1 MINYE
6 KKAEIQP
13 SAKDIED
20 NRFELIRRAAAEKHR
35 QLDTEV
41 ARRPRPSEGRE

>member
-13 SAKDIED
+13 SANDVED
-20 NRFELIRRAAAEKHR
+20 NRFEQIRRAAAEKHR
-35 QLDTEV
+35 QLD
-41 ARRPRPSEGRE
+41 RIGRDDRKAALKQP